1 MLFFQFTCLIC
12 SLLNV
17 LFFGFGLISS
27 SQQVRRQFQGGR
39 LAPHPAYLQA
49 RPPPSHG
56 PSRKTPGAPR
66 TEGNTKQP
74 SDGGTTM
81 NMKAKGSSAAA
92 RLKDVMRVSA
102 LLSSGSKTSGQ
113 PPAIHPPWN
122 KARVRPVEEGEGSRD
137 GLEERKAEGIGRGL
151 ERGEAWK
158 RENKGGGRDEAT
170 ERGGERGGRGEVET
184 WGRSIGGGMMN
195 NEMRNAI
202 ERGEGV
208 RPEHRG
214 ELPGLPSAGLFA
226 SLDGGIVINGSYFQT
241 SVEASKPP
249 PVKKK
254 LSEALSLISLARRVQ
269 GPARV
274 GDEQWSNGKSWDRE
288 RNSRKMYGS
297 AGDMSVSASV
307 SERAMGEERRRWENS
322 SSEVRWKREKRFH
335 DSDSETGNGSKES
348 PSEFS
353 LSAASSPTSSVTAEH
368 DKTESDTETE
378 KNESDSGTDKEEGT
392 PDTESESGSQSRSES
407 ERESGLESED
417 ERKEFSR
424 KPSKGGVSN
433 STVSSNSSSRSRS
446 SSAKVK
452 RERSSHSSNTSSYS
466 ESLRYSSSTVRIS
479 RPQTSRHSRSSH
491 ETIEEES
498 EEDEE
503 LEEEGEGAESV
514 GSRSL
519 RQRATGS
526 NQSDIGSGVI
536 DTSDDL
542 SPIIEDTEEEEERS
556 SDHGGD
562 EDEEE
567 GDLENE
573 LAD

>member
-1 MLFFQFTCLIC
+1 
-12 SLLNV
+12 
-17 LFFGFGLISS
+17 
-27 SQQVRRQFQGGR
+27 
-39 LAPHPAYLQA
+39 
-49 RPPPSHG
+49 
-56 PSRKTPGAPR
+56 
-66 TEGNTKQP
+66 
-74 SDGGTTM
+74 
-81 NMKAKGSSAAA
+81 
-92 RLKDVMRVSA
+92 
-102 LLSSGSKTSGQ
+102 
-113 PPAIHPPWN
+113 
-122 KARVRPVEEGEGSRD
+122 
-137 GLEERKAEGIGRGL
+137 
-151 ERGEAWK
+151 
-158 RENKGGGRDEAT
+158 
-170 ERGGERGGRGEVET
+170 
-184 WGRSIGGGMMN
+184 MMN